1 MNFNEYAKQ
10 FFLEAEKYTYTAKLY
25 TRNETVLNFIKEV
38 PLEEYLKNKIKYIS
52 EDVHAH
58 YYRHKGNDKTS
69 EVCILDYGL
78 LDSYILKDNVYKCV
92 MEC

>member
-25 TRNETVLNFIKEV
+25 TRNGTMLNFIKEV

-52 EDVHAH
+52 EDIQAH
-58 YYRHKGNDKTS
+58 YYRHKDNKES
-69 EVCILDYGL
+69 EVWILDYGL
-78 LDSYILKDNVYKCV
+78 LDSYILKDSVYKWV